1 MSKMVC
7 YTHVVLMRCFLCFF
21 FLMIRRPPRS
31 TRTDTLFPYTTLFR
45 SRHRLRGAAH
55 SMADAEPRARR
66 EILPADGR
74 TPRAPHLGALR
85 PQHARIGARLSISRA
100 ALRCGARGRNRRP
113 ARDLAAGRPLAG
125 TDRRVAGRLR
135 KKIGRAHV

>member
-1 MSKMVC
+1 
-7 YTHVVLMRCFLCFF
+7 
-21 FLMIRRPPRS
+21 
-31 TRTDTLFPYTTLFR
+31 
-45 SRHRLRGAAH
+45 
-55 SMADAEPRARR
+55 MADAEPRARR

-85 PQHARIGARLSISRA
+85 PKHARIGARLSISRA

-135 KKIGRAHV
+135 KITPSSAFRLFPTRVRGYDCGPLNFWSTLAESCVGKECECTCRCRWQP